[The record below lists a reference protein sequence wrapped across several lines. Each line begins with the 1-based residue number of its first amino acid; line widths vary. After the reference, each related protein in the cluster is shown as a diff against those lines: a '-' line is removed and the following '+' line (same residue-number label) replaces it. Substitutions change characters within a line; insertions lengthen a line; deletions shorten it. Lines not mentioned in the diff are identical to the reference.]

1 MKSLFC
7 ILPTVLLVVFA
18 FSLVLFAGENAD
30 GSALKGSFVD
40 PTLPPDPFFTT
51 TQPEPPTTP
60 SNPTTT
66 EPFTPTTT
74 ESEPPTTEPEPPLP
88 QLAKGDVNG
97 DGKVDITDAMLVFYH
112 VAKKAP
118 LPDKALAVC
127 DTNDDENVDI
137 VDAMRIFYFVAKKI
151 PSVKG

>member
-18 FSLVLFAGENAD
+18 FSLVLSAGENAD
-30 GSALKGSFVD
+30 GSAPKGSFVD

-97 DGKVDITDAMLVFYH
+97 DGKVDIADAMLVFYH
-112 VAKKAP
+112 VAQKKDCRQPRLMPQILTAT
-118 LPDKALAVC
+118 A
-127 DTNDDENVDI
+127 I
-137 VDAMRIFYFVAKKI
+137 SI
-151 PSVKG
+151 

>member
-97 DGKVDITDAMLVFYH
+97 DGKVDIADAMLVFYH
-112 VAKKAP
+112 VAKKESISWDA
-118 LPDKALAVC
+118 LLRTDADKSG
-127 DTNDDENVDI
+127 DVDI
-137 VDAMRIFYFVAKKI
+137 ADAMKIFYYVAKKI
-151 PSVKG
+151 DTLE